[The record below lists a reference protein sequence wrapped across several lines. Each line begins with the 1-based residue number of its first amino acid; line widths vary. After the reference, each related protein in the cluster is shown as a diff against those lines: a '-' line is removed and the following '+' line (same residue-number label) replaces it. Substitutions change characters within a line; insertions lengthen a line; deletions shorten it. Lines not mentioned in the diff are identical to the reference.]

1 VAGIEIKRFD
11 DPDEHRAFEGKGGG
25 DIVKVFGQ
33 TIGRGTF
40 EPGWKWSVNV
50 KPIAGTD
57 LCQFT
62 HLNYIVSGRMRLT
75 LSDGS
80 QHEVSAGDVVGIP
93 PGHDAE
99 VIGDET
105 VVTIDVAEFKN
116 ADFAKRG

>member
-1 VAGIEIKRFD
+1 MGIEIKRFD
-11 DPDEHRAFEGKGGG
+11 NPDEHRSFEGKGGL
-25 DIVKVFGQ
+25 DIVNVYGQ
-33 TIGRGTF
+33 NISCTAL

-62 HLNYIVSGRMRLT
+62 HLQYVISGRLRVT
-75 LSDGS
+75 LADGTTA
-80 QHEVSAGDVVGIP
+80 EVGPGDVVGIP

-105 VVTIDVAEFKN
+105 VVAIDVAEFKD
-116 ADFAKRG
+116 ADFAKR

>member
-1 VAGIEIKRFD
+1 MAGIEIKRFD
-11 DPDEHRAFEGKGGG
+11 NPDEHRPFEGKGAA
-25 DIVKVFGQ
+25 DVVKVFGQ

-62 HLNYIVSGRMRLT
+62 HLNYIVSGRLRVT

-80 QHEVSAGDVVGIP
+80 QHEVGPGDVVGIP

-99 VIGDET
+99 VVGDEPA
-105 VVTIDVAEFKN
+105 VVIDVGEFKD
-116 ADFAKRG
+116 ADYAKR